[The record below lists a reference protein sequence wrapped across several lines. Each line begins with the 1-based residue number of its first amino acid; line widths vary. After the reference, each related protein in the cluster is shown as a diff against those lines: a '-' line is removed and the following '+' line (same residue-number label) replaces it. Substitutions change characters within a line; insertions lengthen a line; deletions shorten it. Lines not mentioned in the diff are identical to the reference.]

1 MDYETC
7 VLRNLSY
14 VLSNFPNRNTLK
26 YRRHPLKAM
35 YLMEKI
41 ENLLDY
47 FIEVYYSI
55 ISDEFSWMASL
66 DFIHMIETAT
76 HKILKVSSLIYS
88 NDKDVLRFFNHSQV
102 KIMIEGFC
110 YVVERILQYKYK
122 LHVQLIFS

>member
-1 MDYETC
+1 
-7 VLRNLSY
+7 
-14 VLSNFPNRNTLK
+14 
-26 YRRHPLKAM
+26 
-35 YLMEKI
+35 
-41 ENLLDY
+41 
-47 FIEVYYSI
+47 
-55 ISDEFSWMASL
+55 MASL